1 MKRKRSSRSEV
12 WFTLGFL
19 FTLIT
24 AFATFLLGLNMGID
38 RTEAKYLN
46 LKASMLEVETVD
58 SYNQQD
64 LVTFYYAVYQP
75 YQQFKDEYAALNDE
89 LGHKDSKVASAKAL
103 KDIRDDARKQYE
115 QISAISVAVSSPLL
129 KQAQTDIL
137 KSLKLFDEGIDRNL
151 SFLNG
156 ETGITLIHNLTS
168 DDFTKNAV
176 DYGLKAQNKF
186 YASILK
192 WTAKS
197 NKGIPESYTF
207 QPETTI
213 KQWETYSLAQKNK
226 AVTDMMLESKLF
238 TAYQPQD
245 LTAKIDQMINSGK
258 ASALKLQSVSSIV
271 KIVTETEAVQSKE
284 FLKWKSTYYAS
295 EQLPELP
302 FFTEDY

>member
-1 MKRKRSSRSEV
+1 MKRKKSRSEV

-19 FTLIT
+19 FTLVT
-24 AFATFLLGLNMGID
+24 AFATFLLGLNMGIN

-46 LKASMLEVETVD
+46 LKASMLEIETAD

-64 LVTFYYAVYQP
+64 IVTFYYAVYQP
-75 YQQFKDEYAALNDE
+75 YQQFKEEYAVLNE
-89 LGHKDSKVASAKAL
+89 QLGQKDSKVASAKTL
-103 KDIRDDARKQYE
+103 KDVRDEARKQYE
-115 QISAISVAVSSPLL
+115 QISANSVAGSSPLL

-168 DDFTKNAV
+168 DEFTKNAV
-176 DYGLKAQNKF
+176 DFGLKAQNKF
-186 YASILK
+186 YAAILK
-192 WTAKS
+192 WSAKL
-197 NKGIPESYTF
+197 NNGIPESYTF

-213 KQWETYSLAQKNK
+213 KQWQTYSLAQKNK
-226 AVTDMMLESKLF
+226 AVSDIMLENKLF

-258 ASALKLQSVSSIV
+258 ASALKLHSVSSIV

-284 FLKWKSTYYAS
+284 FMKWKSTYYAS

-302 FFTEDY
+302 FFTEEY

>member
-1 MKRKRSSRSEV
+1 MKRKKSRSEV

-19 FTLIT
+19 FTLVT
-24 AFATFLLGLNMGID
+24 AFATFLLGLNMGIN

-46 LKASMLEVETVD
+46 LKASMLEVETAD

-64 LVTFYYAVYQP
+64 IVTFYYAVYQP
-75 YQQFKDEYAALNDE
+75 YQQFKEEYAVLNE
-89 LGHKDSKVASAKAL
+89 QLGQKDSKVASAKTL
-103 KDIRDDARKQYE
+103 KDVRDEARKQYE
-115 QISAISVAVSSPLL
+115 QISANSVAGSSPLL

-156 ETGITLIHNLTS
+156 ETGITLIHNLSS
-168 DDFTKNAV
+168 DEFTKNAV
-176 DYGLKAQNKF
+176 DFGLKAQNKF
-186 YASILK
+186 YAAILK
-192 WTAKS
+192 WSAKL
-197 NKGIPESYTF
+197 NNGIPESYTF

-213 KQWETYSLAQKNK
+213 KQWQTYSLAQKNK
-226 AVTDMMLESKLF
+226 AVSDIMLENKLF

-258 ASALKLQSVSSIV
+258 ASALKLHSVSSIV

-284 FLKWKSTYYAS
+284 FMKWKSTYYAS

-302 FFTEDY
+302 FFTE

>member
-1 MKRKRSSRSEV
+1 MKRKKSRSEV

-19 FTLIT
+19 FTLVT
-24 AFATFLLGLNMGID
+24 AFATFLLGLNMGIN

-46 LKASMLEVETVD
+46 LKASMLEIETAD

-64 LVTFYYAVYQP
+64 IVTFYYAVYQP
-75 YQQFKDEYAALNDE
+75 YQQFKEEYAVLNE
-89 LGHKDSKVASAKAL
+89 QLGQKDSKVASAKTL
-103 KDIRDDARKQYE
+103 KDVRDEARKQYE
-115 QISAISVAVSSPLL
+115 QISANSVAGSSPLL

-156 ETGITLIHNLTS
+156 ETGITLIHNLSS
-168 DDFTKNAV
+168 DEFTKNAV
-176 DYGLKAQNKF
+176 DFGLKAQNKF
-186 YASILK
+186 YAAILK
-192 WTAKS
+192 WSAKL
-197 NKGIPESYTF
+197 NNGIPESYTF

-213 KQWETYSLAQKNK
+213 KQWQTYSLAQKNK
-226 AVTDMMLESKLF
+226 AVSDIMLENKLF

-258 ASALKLQSVSSIV
+258 ASALKLHSVSSIV

-284 FLKWKSTYYAS
+284 FMKWKSTYYAS

-302 FFTEDY
+302 FFTEEY